1 MADFPARTSQDTS
14 ESLIARLSLRARL
27 LIATGALLLVAG
39 FVVTA
44 ITTELN
50 ARGMRARL
58 AHDLDRSLRLSAT
71 SIAERAA
78 REDYTGIDQ
87 LLRRRVAQDD
97 VAVAE
102 WVDATGTKLRAS
114 FGVVPVRNRPE
125 WFARLLGLD
134 GTAGERT
141 VELEGEAYGT
151 LRMAMNA
158 TEHEERMWQIV
169 RAQTLV
175 SLGAAAAL
183 FAAIY
188 GLLSLNLR
196 VVAAIRRAAEHL
208 ESQSEAPTITVSDS
222 APPELRATARAFNRM
237 GTSLRSLVND
247 LLVEK
252 EHAFVVL
259 NSIGDAVITTDSQ
272 GIVEYFN
279 PVAERLLGISRDDA
293 LGKPLA
299 GIYQARD
306 ERSGDTAAGNLIR
319 MIKADAP
326 PAGFGQYTLASA
338 SGEHF
343 VVEQSAAP
351 LRDETGNIRG
361 AVIVLRNVTESRK
374 IEARLAW
381 QASHDALTGLLNRS
395 AFERRLHDLIADAR
409 AGRGP
414 HALVY
419 LDLDQFKVVNDT
431 CGHAA
436 GDRLLRNLSNS
447 MGDWAGEGATIAR
460 LGGDEFG
467 ILLPRH
473 GENEAQGVAEG
484 LIRQVQGMP
493 FTWEGRRF
501 VIGASAGVVVLSD
514 AIADTQEALRAAD
527 SGCYAAKDE
536 GRNRVRVYR
545 TTDEDLQRRHGEMQW
560 VSRVHDAFEH
570 DRFFLVAQPI
580 VALGANAGTSV
591 FELLVRLR
599 APDGSTVP
607 PALFLPAAER
617 YGIMPSLDR
626 WVVRRA
632 FQMLRASAA
641 SAPGGGVHFHV
652 NLSGASINDD
662 LFIDFLRDQ
671 LAASGVP
678 AKSVCFEITETAAVS
693 NLQRA
698 ASFINQMRSLG
709 CEFALDDFGSGLS
722 SFRYLKHL
730 PVDLLKIDGA
740 FVKNMA
746 TDPVDR
752 AMVASINQIGHV
764 LGIRTVAEYVED
776 AQSLEL
782 LRTLGV
788 DFAQGYHLGRPD
800 LLETWVTP
808 VRAAG

>member
-1 MADFPARTSQDTS
+1 MADFPAKISEDTP

-27 LIATGALLLVAG
+27 LIATGALLLLSG

-58 AHDLDRSLRLSAT
+58 AHDLDRSLRVSAV
-71 SIAERAA
+71 SVAERA
-78 REDYTGIDQ
+78 EHGDYAGIDQ
-87 LLRRRVAQDD
+87 LLRRRAAQDD

-102 WVDATGTKLRAS
+102 WVDASGTRLRAT
-114 FGVVPVRNRPE
+114 FGVEPVRNRPQ

-134 GTAGERT
+134 GTAGERP
-141 VELEGEAYGT
+141 VELGGKAYGT

-158 TEHEERMWQIV
+158 SEHEERMWQIV
-169 RAQTLV
+169 RAQMLV
-175 SLGAAAAL
+175 SLAAAGAL

-196 VVAAIRRAAEHL
+196 VVAAIRRGAEHL
-208 ESQSEAPTITVSDS
+208 ESRSEAPTITVADR
-222 APPELRATARAFNRM
+222 APPELRAMARAFNRM
-237 GTSLRSLVND
+237 GASLRSLVND
-247 LLVEK
+247 LLAEK

-279 PVAERLLGISRDDA
+279 PVAERLLGIPRDHA

-299 GIYQARD
+299 AIYQARD

-326 PAGFGQYTLASA
+326 SAGFGQYTVASA

-351 LRDETGNIRG
+351 LRDETGGIRG

-447 MGDWAGEGATIAR
+447 MGDWAGEGATVAR

-473 GENEAQGVAEG
+473 GENEAQSVAEG
-484 LIRQVQGMP
+484 LIRHVQGTP

-514 AIADTQEALRAAD
+514 ATSDTQEALRAAD

-580 VALGANAGTSV
+580 VGLGANATTNV

-599 APDGSTVP
+599 DPDGSTVP
-607 PALFLPAAER
+607 PTLFLPAAER

-641 SAPGGGVHFHV
+641 GAPQGGLHFHV

-662 LFIDFLRDQ
+662 LFIDFLRYQ
-671 LAASGVP
+671 FAASGVP
-678 AKSVCFEITETAAVS
+678 AKSICFEITETAAVS

-746 TDPVDR
+746 SDPVDR

-800 LLETWVTP
+800 ALETWMTP
-808 VRAAG
+808 ARATG

>member
-1 MADFPARTSQDTS
+1 MADFPAKASDGAS
-14 ESLIARLSLRARL
+14 ESLLARLSLRARL

-44 ITTELN
+44 ITTEIS

-58 AHDLDRSLRLSAT
+58 ANDLDRTLRTSA
-71 SIAERAA
+71 ALVVELAVLG
-78 REDYTGIDQ
+78 DYAGIEQ
-87 LLRRRVAQDD
+87 FLRRRAAQDD

-102 WVDATGTKLRAS
+102 WIDASGTVLRAT
-114 FGVVPVRNRPE
+114 FGVEPLRIRPE
-125 WFARLLGLD
+125 WFARLLGLKD
-134 GTAGERT
+134 VAGVLP
-141 VELEGEAYGT
+141 VELGGRTYGT
-151 LRMAMNA
+151 LRMEMNA
-158 TEHEERMWQIV
+158 TEHEDRMWQIV
-169 RAQTLV
+169 RAQSLV
-175 SLGAAAAL
+175 SLAAAAAL

-188 GLLSLNLR
+188 ALLSLNLR
-196 VVAAIRRAAEHL
+196 VVVAIRRGAEYL
-208 ESQSEAPTITVSDS
+208 ESQSEAPTITVPDS

-237 GTSLRSLVND
+237 GTSLRSLVNE

-259 NSIGDAVITTDSQ
+259 NSIGDAVITTDAQ

-279 PVAERLLGISRDDA
+279 PVAERLLGISRTEA

-299 GIYQARD
+299 GVYRARD
-306 ERSGDTAAGNLIR
+306 ERSGDTAAGNLTR

-351 LRDETGNIRG
+351 LRDEAGRVRG
-361 AVIVLRNVTESRK
+361 SVIVLRNVTESRN
-374 IEARLAW
+374 IEARLTW

-395 AFERRLHDLIADAR
+395 AFERRLHDLVADAH
-409 AGRGP
+409 AGQGP

-419 LDLDQFKVVNDT
+419 LDLDQFKIVNDT

-436 GDRLLRNLSNS
+436 GDQLLRNLSNS
-447 MGDWAGEGATIAR
+447 MGDWTSEGATIAR

-467 ILLPRH
+467 ILLPRL
-473 GENEAQGVAEG
+473 GENEAQGVAEA
-484 LIRQVQGMP
+484 LIRRIQGMP

-501 VIGASAGVVVLSD
+501 VIGASAGVVVLSE
-514 AIADTQEALRAAD
+514 AIADAQEALRAAD

-580 VALGANAGTSV
+580 VGLGANAGKNV

-599 APDGSTVP
+599 DPDGSTVP
-607 PALFLPAAER
+607 PGLFLPAAER
-617 YGIMPSLDR
+617 YGVMPSLDR

-632 FQMLRASAA
+632 FQMLRGYLAG
-641 SAPGGGVHFHV
+641 APQGEVHFHI

-671 LAASGVP
+671 FAASGVP
-678 AKSVCFEITETAAVS
+678 AESVCFEITETAAVS

-698 ASFINQMRSLG
+698 ARFINQMRALG

-722 SFRYLKHL
+722 SFRYLKNL

-776 AQSLEL
+776 AQSLEM
-782 LRTLGV
+782 LRALGV